1 MRTTI
6 NLEDDV
12 LARVKR
18 YAEDRSL
25 SMGKAVSDLVRRGL
39 TAPRPTKVV
48 HGFHVVVLPPD
59 SPPVTSADIER
70 VADESE

>member
-12 LARVKR
+12 LVLVKR
-18 YAEDRSL
+18 YAEERSL
-25 SMGKAVSDLVRRGL
+25 PVGKAVSDLVRRGL
-39 TAPRPTKVV
+39 TAPRPTRIVN
-48 HGFHVVVLPPD
+48 GFHVVVLPPD
-59 SPPVTSADIER
+59 SPPVTSADVER